1 MECSSLLSDSCES
14 SLQPASPSMI
24 IHPGFIKTGTT
35 SLQDFLIF
43 AHPQIHAVG
52 HPHRPGVDARIAH
65 ALRRTEGF
73 DDDPEALRS
82 ALAMSLDAC
91 PSDRVPV
98 LSDEGLTGVPQLTTT
113 IARRLHQHFPQARIL
128 FTIRRQQDMIRSFY
142 GRHGR
147 VLVNTPSPYK
157 DRHVSF
163 SAWLEHAWD
172 NRPND
177 VLGVADYARSIEIY
191 RALFGE
197 ERIAILL
204 LEEWTADETA
214 FANRLSSILGVDA
227 ATTQQLLTRRHTHA
241 QETSR
246 YVRYDRLRK
255 HFPAAN
261 RLAARMPAGLRALGG
276 GFLQRGNRQRI
287 EFPPGWQEKLEDLYR
302 AGNRQLIERYDLP
315 LREHGYAA

>member
-1 MECSSLLSDSCES
+1 
-14 SLQPASPSMI
+14 MI

-35 SLQDFLIF
+35 SLQDFLIY
-43 AHPQIHAVG
+43 AHPQIHAMG

-65 ALRRTEGF
+65 ALRRIEGF

-82 ALAMSLDAC
+82 SLAMSIEAC

-98 LSDEGLTGVPQLTTT
+98 LSDEGLTGVPHLTAT
-113 IARRLHQHFPQARIL
+113 IAKRLHQHFPQARIL
-128 FTIRRQQDMIRSFY
+128 FTIRRQQDMICSFY

-147 VLVNTPSPYK
+147 VLVNTPAPYK

-204 LEEWTADETA
+204 LEEWTADEA
-214 FANRLSSILGVDA
+214 VFADRLSSILGIDA
-227 ATTQQLLTRRHTHA
+227 ATTRQLLADRRTHG
-241 QETSR
+241 QEASR

-255 HFPAAN
+255 RFPAAD
-261 RLAARMPAGLRALGG
+261 RLVARMPAGLRALGG
-276 GFLQRGNRQRI
+276 GFLRRGDRQRI
-287 EFPPGWQEKLEDLYR
+287 EFPPGWQEKLDDLYR
-302 AGNRQLIERYDLP
+302 AGNRQLIERYNLP
-315 LREHGYAA
+315 LREHGYAV